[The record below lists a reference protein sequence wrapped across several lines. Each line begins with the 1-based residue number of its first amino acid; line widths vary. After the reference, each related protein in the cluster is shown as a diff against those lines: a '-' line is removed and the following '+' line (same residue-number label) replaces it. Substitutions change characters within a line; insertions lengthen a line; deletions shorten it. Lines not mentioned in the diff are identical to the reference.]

1 MKAIRIASYG
11 GPDIMTLEDIS
22 VPEPGP
28 GEALVRLAASGVNFI
43 DIYDRTGSYPG
54 ELPMTLGREGAG
66 VVESV
71 GPGVTQVTAGDRV
84 AWTMLRGGYAEYCLL
99 PADRL
104 VPVPGQLSLVDAAAA
119 MLQGITAHYL
129 TRSTYPL
136 SPGKSCLVHA
146 AAGGVGLLLC
156 QLASAAGAHVI
167 GTVSTEEKAR
177 LALEAGA
184 DDVILYREQDFV
196 AEVKRLA
203 GGVNVVYDGV
213 GKDTF
218 ERGFD
223 CLLPRGYM
231 VLFGQS
237 SGKVPPVEMGMLN
250 SKGSLFATRPTVVHH
265 IADRDE
271 LLGRSRDVF
280 ADIIAGRLRLRV
292 DASLPLEAAAEAHRL
307 LGERKTTGKL
317 VLRHDSA

>member
-11 GPDIMTLEDIS
+11 GPEVMAVEDIP

-28 GEALVRLAASGVNFI
+28 GQALVQVAAAGVNFI

-66 VVESV
+66 VVEAV
-71 GPGVTQVTAGDRV
+71 GPDVTEVSAGDRV
-84 AWTMLRGGYAEYCLL
+84 AWTMLRGSYAEYCLL

-104 VPVPGQLSLVDAAAA
+104 VPVPAGLGFTDAAAA
-119 MLQGITAHYL
+119 MLQPITAHYL

-136 SPGKSCLVHA
+136 GPGQSCLVHA

-156 QLASAAGAHVI
+156 QLAAAAGAHVI
-167 GTVSTEEKAR
+167 GTVSTADKAR

-184 DDVILYREQDFV
+184 RDVILYRDQDFV
-196 AEVKRLA
+196 AEVRRLV
-203 GGVNVVYDGV
+203 GGVHVVYDGV
-213 GKDTF
+213 GRDTF
-218 ERGFD
+218 ARGFD

-237 SGKVPPVEMGMLN
+237 SGKVEPIEMSMLN
-250 SKGSLFATRPTVVHH
+250 KKGSLFATRPTVVHH
-265 IADRDE
+265 IADRAE
-271 LLGRSRDVF
+271 LLSRARDVF
-280 ADIIAGRLRLRV
+280 ALIAKGTLRLRV
-292 DASLPLEAAAEAHRL
+292 DDSLSLEEAAEAHRL
-307 LGERKTTGKL
+307 LGERKTVGKL
-317 VLRHDSA
+317 VLRR

>member
-1 MKAIRIASYG
+1 MKAVRIASYG
-11 GPDIMTLEDIS
+11 GPEVMTVEDIP

-28 GEALVRLAASGVNFI
+28 GQALVRVAAAGVNFI

-66 VVESV
+66 VVEAV
-71 GPGVTQVTAGDRV
+71 GPDVTLVSAGDRV
-84 AWTMLRGGYAEYCLL
+84 AWTMLRGSYAEYCVL

-104 VPVPGQLSLVDAAAA
+104 VPVPDGLSFADAAAA
-119 MLQGITAHYL
+119 MLQPITAHYL
-129 TRSTYPL
+129 TSSTYPL

-156 QLASAAGAHVI
+156 QLAAAAGAHVI

-177 LALEAGA
+177 LAVEAGA
-184 DDVILYREQDFV
+184 HDVILYRDHDFV
-196 AEVKRLA
+196 AEVKRLV
-203 GGVNVVYDGV
+203 GGVHVIYDGV

-237 SGKVPPVEMGMLN
+237 SGKVPPIEMSMLN

-265 IADRDE
+265 IADRAE
-271 LLGRSRDVF
+271 LLSRAHDVF
-280 ADIIAGRLRLRV
+280 ALVAAGRLKLRV
-292 DASLPLEAAAEAHRL
+292 DGSLPVEAAAEAHRL
-307 LGERKTTGKL
+307 LGGRKTTGKL
-317 VLRHDSA
+317 VLQP